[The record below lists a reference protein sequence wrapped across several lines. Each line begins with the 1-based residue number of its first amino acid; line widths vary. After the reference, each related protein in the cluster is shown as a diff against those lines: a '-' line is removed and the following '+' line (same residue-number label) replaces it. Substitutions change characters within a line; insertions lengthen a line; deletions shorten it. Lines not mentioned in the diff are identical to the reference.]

1 MESLILLVV
10 LWVVVVPL
18 GCLIAVTRLS
28 RKTEDL
34 AAEQSGLRALVERLR
49 RELAEALERVE
60 RVEARGVVPPPAE
73 EPAAMWVAAVEP
85 APLTPVSSVP
95 PVAVASVES
104 GPAASSP
111 EAAPVPAA
119 EPILPLP
126 TPSLPPP
133 IPVPVMKASPAPARP
148 VLPVLPAIDWE
159 QFMGVKLFAWLGGLA
174 LFLAV
179 AFFVK
184 YSFENNLVPPELRVA
199 LGFLTGLGLLMGGV
213 VLKRK
218 AYEATSQTLC
228 GTGTVILYAVSFACH
243 AYYHFTGPTLTF
255 GLMALVTVTAFLLA
269 VRMNALVVAI
279 LGIVGG
285 FLTPPLLSTGVDNPA
300 GLFGYVAILDAGLV
314 AVALKRRWPFL
325 TAFGVVGTLLMV
337 VGWTHEFYA
346 VDKVWIAW
354 TVLAGFNGLFLAAF
368 VTGQRLGQVDRWLTG
383 SALALPFATFA
394 YALWLTGSREIGAR
408 PGVLFCFLLAA
419 DLPVLALA
427 MRHQRAALSQL
438 VAGAAAFVV
447 LMSWTGQ
454 HLSGGLLNWAL
465 AGYLGFAVLHTAFPV
480 VLQRM
485 RPGSAPVWWG
495 HLFPPLALLL
505 VLGPLFRELQ
515 LTWLV
520 WPVVMLIDA
529 AAVLLALL
537 TGAVLGVVAV
547 LVLTLGVAAVWIL
560 QTPAELTGLPPMLFV
575 VGGFAVFFFVV
586 GLFGAEK
593 MMARLEAAAGGGAA
607 GSGADELPAFLRP
620 LGGGVEV
627 RAQIPAMSAILP
639 FLLLIMMVTR
649 LPLTN
654 PSPVYGLA
662 LLLVGLVLGLA
673 RLTRVTVLP
682 LVGLICV
689 LALEYVWHESRFEPA
704 QAGVALLWN
713 VGFAAIFMVYPFLF
727 RATFQGAV
735 APWAAAALSG
745 PLHFYLVHHAMKLG
759 YPNGAMG
766 LLPAAFA
773 VPMIL
778 ALAAVARTW
787 AREAKDRMA
796 LLAWFGG
803 SALFFITLIFPVQ
816 FEKQWITLGWG
827 LEGVAVLW
835 LYRRIPHP
843 GLRGLGAALLVIA
856 FIRLA
861 VNPAVFDYH
870 PRSAVRIWNWYLY
883 SYGIITLCLLG
894 GARLLVPPRDRL
906 GAVSLPALFNTLGTV
921 LAFLLLN
928 VEIADYFS
936 EGSSLTFQFSGSFAR
951 DMTYSIG
958 WALFALA
965 LLSAGVLR
973 RLRAARYAALGLLG
987 VTLLKLFLHDLTALS
1002 ALYRIGAFLGVAVI
1016 SILASVLYQRFFA
1029 QPAAPGA
1036 ETHPVAS

>member
-34 AAEQSGLRALVERLR
+34 ATEQSALRALVERLR
-49 RELAEALERVE
+49 REVTAAAER
-60 RVEARGVVPPPAE
+60 E
-73 EPAAMWVAAVEP
+73 EPAGARAPVEVAREA
-85 APLTPVSSVP
+85 AP
-95 PVAVASVES
+95 PVVVTPIETIPVAPPIETAVPTETV
-104 GPAASSP
+104 
-111 EAAPVPAA
+111 EAAPV
-119 EPILPLP
+119 LPLP
-126 TPSLPPP
+126 PTPAAVNVPPP
-133 IPVPVMKASPAPARP
+133 SVPHLALTPAAASSAVPAKPA
-148 VLPVLPAIDWE
+148 LPAIDWE

-199 LGFLTGLGLLMGGV
+199 LGFLTGLGLLVGGV

-255 GLMALVTVTAFLLA
+255 ALMALVTVTAFLLA
-269 VRMNALVVAI
+269 VRLNALVVAI

-325 TAFGVVGTLLMV
+325 TAFGVVGTLLMI

-346 VDKVWIAW
+346 VDKIWIAW
-354 TVLAGFNGLFLAAF
+354 TVLAGFNGLFLVAF
-368 VTGQRLGQVDRWLTG
+368 VAGQRLGEVNRWLTG

-394 YALWLTGSREIGAR
+394 YALWLTGSHEIGMR
-408 PGVLFCFLLAA
+408 PGVLFSFLLAA

-427 MRHQRAALSQL
+427 IRHQRAALAPL
-438 VAGAAAFVV
+438 IAGAAAFVV
-447 LMSWTGQ
+447 LLSWTGQ

-480 VLQRM
+480 VLQRL

-575 VGGFAVFFFVV
+575 VGGFAAFFFVV
-586 GLFGAEK
+586 GLLGAEK
-593 MMARLEAAAGGGAA
+593 MMARLEAAAGGEPA
-607 GSGADELPAFLRP
+607 GDASELPAFLRP

-649 LPLTN
+649 LPLTD

-662 LLLVGLVLGLA
+662 LLLVVLVLGLA

-682 LVGLICV
+682 LVGLFCV
-689 LALEYVWHESRFEPA
+689 LALEYVWHESRFEPGH
-704 QAGVALLWN
+704 AGVALLWN
-713 VGFAAIFMVYPFLF
+713 IGFAVVFMVYPFLF
-727 RATFQGAV
+727 RATFGGTV
-735 APWAAAALSG
+735 APWAAAALAG
-745 PLHFYLVHHAMKLG
+745 PLHFYLVHNVVKQG
-759 YPNGAMG
+759 YPNGVMG

-778 ALAAVARTW
+778 ALAVVARSW
-787 AREAKDRMA
+787 AREAKDRTA
-796 LLAWFGG
+796 VLAWFGG

-816 FEKQWITLGWG
+816 FENQWITLGWG
-827 LEGVAVLW
+827 LEGVALLW

-843 GLRGLGAALLVIA
+843 GLRGLGAALLAIA

-861 VNPAVFDYH
+861 VNPAVLDYH
-870 PRSAVRIWNWYLY
+870 PRSAVKIWNWYLY
-883 SYGIITLCLLG
+883 SYGLITLCLLG
-894 GARLLVPPRDRL
+894 GARLVAPPRDRL
-906 GAVSLPALFNTLGTV
+906 GAIPLPALFNTLGTV

-936 EGSSLTFQFSGSFAR
+936 EGSSLTFQFSGNFAR

-965 LLSAGVLR
+965 LLGAGVVR

-1029 QPAAPGA
+1029 QPAGSDA
-1036 ETHPVAS
+1036 ETKSVTT